1 MVRLRL
7 ISIFHLLPL
16 LLQMVAGHLCAQV
29 PDVEIAPPAV
39 NPQDPRR
46 LQGNYFRPNLSLEIL
61 NVTDPNLKPELVDS
75 IVSTLGILARNF
87 PPGKPFSLE
96 WKSRILGLAL
106 RLRPEDR
113 SCVVANGQLA
123 RGIVPEPVPAVTTPK
138 LETLATQLLKIST
151 SVLALNENKSTTS
164 FILGLHLL
172 DLAARID
179 PSNNAVL
186 EIFLKDAPPLVW
198 DKISSHAPAK
208 TLFSEE
214 ETPDLRRTEAS
225 MNALLYRTENNHGK
239 LVRTAL
245 SAQATKAPPEAR
257 RKALQLVLPADSDRS
272 LELALPGIRTQ
283 LKNRTSQWPAGWK
296 IELKE
301 LRVQPPNQ
309 PGVLLNVALLLD
321 SMINGTELDPLATL
335 ACGIDAFNGQ
345 TVRTMGLESFL
356 AVAKDFPDGSLMIIS
371 EPILNEIH
379 DFILSQPDRVMEILR
394 LNLCIARNLAE
405 CIELSSLNRPP
416 VLQKNLAQHKV
427 LVDALRKGGVPTLRS
442 PATLQT
448 IASILEFN
456 PNLFSLTLMQT
467 IGLKRLPAQL
477 SKPGSLALLRRLGIP
492 MLQAGSKPF
501 PIQTPW
507 RNKLSAT
514 PWATARIQIDR
525 IRPILA
531 NDARAY
537 ADALSDLG
545 KTYDNKVLNPPQSPP
560 AKAELDKRINQMRKK
575 LNEAYQP
582 LKPPP
587 PPEAKDAPPQLSPE
601 ELVDTLQE
609 F

>member
-1 MVRLRL
+1 MARRRFTPIYLFVT
-7 ISIFHLLPL
+7 LLA
-16 LLQMVAGHLCAQV
+16 QMAAGMLYAQV
-29 PDVEIAPPAV
+29 PDVEVAPPVV

-46 LQGNYFRPNLSLEIL
+46 LQGSYFRPNLSPEIL
-61 NVTDPNLKPELVDS
+61 NLAELKLKPEMVDS
-75 IVSTLGILARNF
+75 IVSCLGLLVRNF

-96 WKSRILGLAL
+96 WKSRMLGIAL
-106 RLRPEDR
+106 RLRPDDPA
-113 SCVVANGQLA
+113 CVVANGQFV
-123 RGIVPEPVPAVTTPK
+123 RGIVPEPIAAATPK
-138 LETLATQLLKIST
+138 LESLATELLKLATAVLSVNQDKT
-151 SVLALNENKSTTS
+151 SVSHV
-164 FILGLHLL
+164 LGLHLL

-179 PSNNAVL
+179 PSNSAVL
-186 EIFLKDAPPLVW
+186 EVFLQDAPPFLW
-198 DKISSHAPAK
+198 DKISSNRPAK
-208 TLFSEE
+208 LLFSEE

-225 MNALLYRTENNHGK
+225 MHALLYRNENNRGK
-239 LVRTAL
+239 LVLTAL
-245 SAQATKAPPEAR
+245 AAQATKAPPEAR
-257 RKALQLVLPADSDRS
+257 RKALQLVLPSDSDRS

-283 LKNRTSQWPAGWK
+283 LKSRTSQWPAGWK

-321 SMINGTELDPLATL
+321 SMINGTELDPKATL

-356 AVAKDFPDGSLMIIS
+356 AVAKDLPDGSLIIIS
-371 EPILNEIH
+371 EPNLNEVY
-379 DFILSQPDRVMEILR
+379 DFIISQPDRVMEILR

-405 CIELSSLNRPP
+405 CVELSSLNRPQ
-416 VLQKNLAQHKV
+416 VLQKNLAQHKT
-427 LVDALRKGGVPTLRS
+427 LLEMLRKGGVTTLRT

-448 IASILEFN
+448 IVSILEFN
-456 PNLFSLTLMQT
+456 PNLFSLSLMQT
-467 IGLKRLPAQL
+467 IGQKRLPGQL
-477 SKPGSLALLRRLGIP
+477 SISGSLSLLRRLGTP

-531 NDARAY
+531 NEARAY

-560 AKAELDKRINQMRKK
+560 AKAELEKRISQMRKK

-587 PPEAKDAPPQLSPE
+587 PPEAKEAPPPPAPE